1 VNDRH
6 RLHQRIVRRARSR
19 RLVGGLSPSGVDE
32 ALVVPLGRGVVVDVF
47 VTVDGALTAFLSIDG
62 RLLTELTVLGEA

>member
-1 VNDRH
+1 MH
-6 RLHQRIVRRARSR
+6 RKIAGQARSR
-19 RLVGGLSPSGVDE
+19 RLVGGLSPDGVDE
-32 ALVVPLGRGVVVDVF
+32 AIVVSLGRGVVVDVF